1 MEIVS
6 AVRTVTVFNLALS
19 EQDARE
25 AVDSPYIFAD
35 RLAEQLRAAGV
46 APNGMGEPQ
55 AENPKRRKPG
65 RQAHRHQLTIGKASR
80 KATAKNGHGRQ
91 ASAGGLNRV
100 NCPECGQQIA
110 EKYLP
115 LHRLKKHNVTPSSA
129 NGAHPEA
136 APAAA

>member
-1 MEIVS
+1 
-6 AVRTVTVFNLALS
+6 
-19 EQDARE
+19 
-25 AVDSPYIFAD
+25 
-35 RLAEQLRAAGV
+35 
-46 APNGMGEPQ
+46 
-55 AENPKRRKPG
+55 
-65 RQAHRHQLTIGKASR
+65 
-80 KATAKNGHGRQ
+80 
-91 ASAGGLNRV
+91 V